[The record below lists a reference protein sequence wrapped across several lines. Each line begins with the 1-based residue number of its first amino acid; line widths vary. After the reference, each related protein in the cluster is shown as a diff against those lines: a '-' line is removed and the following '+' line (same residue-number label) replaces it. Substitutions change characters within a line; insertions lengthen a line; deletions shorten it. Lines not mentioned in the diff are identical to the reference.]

1 MSELAAAQPA
11 RPYAE
16 VIGDPIDHSLSP
28 TIHAFWLERLGIDA
42 DYRRQR
48 VEKGGLAAYLAERRQ
63 DSAWLGCNV
72 TMPLKLDAVELADSA
87 SDRAVGAGAANL
99 ILPRDGK
106 LVAGNTD
113 VGAIANLLEK
123 LVKAGVPMRS
133 VTLLGNGGA
142 ARAVLMA
149 FHLLGFHAVQI
160 QSRDLAAAYKLAV
173 QFGMRPQPVSFD
185 TPIASDGLVNAT
197 PLGMPGMPE
206 LAVDWRAMPN
216 NGWLFD
222 LVTAPTPIA
231 ADAKARG
238 MTVVD
243 GIAMLVEQA
252 AASFEGFFGKA
263 PPRDG
268 DEELMARL
276 RP

>member
-1 MSELAAAQPA
+1 MSAAAPA
-11 RPYAE
+11 AYAE
-16 VIGDPIDHSLSP
+16 VIGDPIEHSLSP
-28 TIHAFWLERLGIDA
+28 AIHGFWLHQLGIEA
-42 DYRRQR
+42 DYRRHR
-48 VEKGGLAAYLAERRQ
+48 VKRGGLSAYLAERRN
-63 DSAWLGCNV
+63 DPSWRGCNV
-72 TMPLKLDAVELADSA
+72 TMPLKLDAIELADAA

-99 ILPRDGK
+99 LLPRDGK

-113 VGAIANLLEK
+113 VGAVAELLRK
-123 LVKAGVPMRS
+123 LVDGGAPMRS

-173 QFGMRPQPVSFD
+173 QFGMQPEPMSFD
-185 TPIASDGLVNAT
+185 APVTSDGLVNAT
-197 PLGMPGMPE
+197 PLGLPGMPA
-206 LAVDWRAMPN
+206 LTIDWSGMPAS
-216 NGWLFD
+216 GWVFD
-222 LVTAPTPIA
+222 LVTAPTPLA
-231 ADAKARG
+231 ADARTRG

-252 AASFEGFFGKA
+252 AASFEGLFGQP
-263 PPRDG
+263 PPRDR
-268 DEELMARL
+268 DRALMARL